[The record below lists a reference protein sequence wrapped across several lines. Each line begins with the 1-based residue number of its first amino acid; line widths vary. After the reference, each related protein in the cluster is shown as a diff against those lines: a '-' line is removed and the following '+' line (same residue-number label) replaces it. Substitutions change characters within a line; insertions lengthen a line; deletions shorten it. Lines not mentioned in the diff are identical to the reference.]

1 MGKKMMEPVFD
12 VTPATSFEN
21 FSGTK
26 QQKCFSSE
34 YQDQMLRIP
43 RKTFTIF
50 VTELL
55 HLTLFANILLVLVSS
70 KNDVFGVTSHRSEL
84 AANRLRLV
92 TCKNTKT
99 SSWKLA
105 ASAGQAMKAICL
117 TKLLNDHMISCL
129 TN

>member
-1 MGKKMMEPVFD
+1 MTNGSDNTSIPHGNWEEVPGRWMLYHLNLEEQVKKMMEPVFD

-26 QQKCFSSE
+26 IQKCSSSE
-34 YQDQMLRIP
+34 NQDQMLRLP

-50 VTELL
+50 VTGLP

-99 SSWKLA
+99 S
-105 ASAGQAMKAICL
+105 
-117 TKLLNDHMISCL
+117 
-129 TN
+129 